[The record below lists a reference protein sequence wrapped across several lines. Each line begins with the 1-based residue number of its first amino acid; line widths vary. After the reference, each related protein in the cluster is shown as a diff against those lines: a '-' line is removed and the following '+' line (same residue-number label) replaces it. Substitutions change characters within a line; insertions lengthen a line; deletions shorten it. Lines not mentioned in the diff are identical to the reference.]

1 MAFQSFGTK
10 PQINSSA
17 KFFSGNQHD
26 GSTTVPGSAGPFS
39 FKVEVV
45 SSLNQNPPQIGSLEK
60 ALNKTRKVINIDA
73 EIDLNNEK

>member
-17 KFFSGNQHD
+17 KFFSGNQND

-45 SSLNQNPPQIGSLEK
+45 SSLNHNPQIGSLEK
-60 ALNKTRKVINIDA
+60 ALNKTRKVNNIDT